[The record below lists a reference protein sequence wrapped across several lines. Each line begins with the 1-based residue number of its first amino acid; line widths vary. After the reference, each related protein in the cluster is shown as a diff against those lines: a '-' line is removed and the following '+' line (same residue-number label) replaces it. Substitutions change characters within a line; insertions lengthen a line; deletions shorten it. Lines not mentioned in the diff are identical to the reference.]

1 MKKIFLLSIVIVV
14 AILFYFL
21 FPHIQDISPTAIKNW
36 LQSFGIWAPVIFVVA
51 YTFRPLIL
59 FPASILSLTAGLV
72 FGAWLGWLLIIL
84 GAMGSSAVAYG
95 MTYGGLGKFLKI
107 DPLQKFPNFQKKLD
121 EQGFW
126 YIFWIRLIPVVH
138 FDLIGY
144 VAGATRVPFW
154 NFMLATFLGI
164 LPGTFVYSFLGSS
177 FTSGDW
183 STILLAV
190 VLFFL
195 VTVIPIVIQRK
206 WKKV

>member
-1 MKKIFLLSIVIVV
+1 MKKFVLFLSVVIV
-14 AILFYFL
+14 ALLLYFF

-95 MTYGGLGKFLKI
+95 MTYGGLGKFLKV
-107 DPLQKFPNFQKKLD
+107 DPLQRFPNFQKKLD

-183 STILLAV
+183 LTILLAA
-190 VLFFL
+190 VLFLL